1 MSSVHVLSSAS
12 TSATLVYHFPVP
24 NTNNSAG
31 VNWRLVVSRSRS
43 TVSAGVTTPP
53 KSVLP
58 SGDGTG
64 GTISPAEATQ
74 IANGDVAEV
83 VLVEKNRPSTNAQL
97 DEMYNKR
104 LAQFLAEMQDKFG
117 YYGYTR
123 NVP

>member
-12 TSATLVYHFPVP
+12 TNATLVYHFPVP

-43 TVSAGVTTPP
+43 TVAAGVTTPP
-53 KSVLP
+53 KSILP

-64 GTISPAEATQ
+64 GTISNAEATQ
-74 IANGDVAEV
+74 IANGEIAEV
-83 VLVEKNRPSTNAQL
+83 VMTEKSRPSTNAQL

-104 LAQFLAEMQDKFG
+104 LAQFQAEMLDKLSYF
-117 YYGYTR
+117 GYTR